1 MTAPRKPAAFRIEPE
16 PAPKQ
21 EAPHKHRADERPVR
35 KTQAARSDVAVV
47 VPSEIDVFDE
57 PDIEQ
62 AAPPPATA
70 PRKRSL
76 LPRLFF
82 GAFGVLVSLAV
93 GLWTDQLIR
102 DLFARAEWLGWL
114 AAGMA
119 AIALLSLLVILIREF
134 LAIARLAEVEKLQ
147 RRALDAVKE

>member
-16 PAPKQ
+16 AP
-21 EAPHKHRADERPVR
+21 PR
-35 KTQAARSDVAVV
+35 QAAPEPRNIQADTQRKPRAMKTHVAMVIPAKV
-47 VPSEIDVFDE
+47 DVFDE
-57 PDIEQ
+57 PDII
-62 AAPPPATA
+62 AAEPPPAVA

-76 LPRLFF
+76 LGSIFF

-119 AIALLSLLVILIREF
+119 AIAVLALV
-134 LAIARLAEVEKLQ
+134 V
-147 RRALDAVKE
+147 